1 MVVDTDDTRHV
12 GGGARPVAHNDA
24 DEGNGTRSSL
34 RKRKTP
40 PVSKQEGGNGRPRP
54 RPRRKPKG
62 KSAAKKELA
71 SKLDSQ
77 LRSKSLM
84 QDQRMLNYFEEIAID
99 GGSRL
104 VNIYDLTQVM
114 VCLLSNTISALLN

>member
-1 MVVDTDDTRHV
+1 MVVDMDDTRHV

-24 DEGNGTRSSL
+24 DEGKGTRSSL

-40 PVSKQEGGNGRPRP
+40 PASKQEGGNGRPRP
-54 RPRRKPKG
+54 RPRRKPKQ
-62 KSAAKKELA
+62 KSAAKELA

-77 LRSKSLM
+77 SRSRSLP

-104 VNIYDLTQVM
+104 ANIYDLTQDM